1 MKNLSRKPTFYV
13 VVFLD
18 FFLIYLISEPFLL
31 IMSISY
37 KPKSEILDV
46 KNKFLDVK
54 NEILDAKNEILDVKN
69 ELFKKLDFNCCC
81 I

>member
-1 MKNLSRKPTFYV
+1 MKNFSRKPTFYV

-31 IMSISY
+31 VMSISY
-37 KPKSEILDV
+37 KPKSE
-46 KNKFLDVK
+46 FLDVK
-54 NEILDAKNEILDVKN
+54 SKFLGVKNEILDVKN
-69 ELFKKLDFNCCC
+69 EFFKKLDFNSYC